1 MLKKYYSKFGGILIG
16 GLYGLLMRI
25 VFGAGFKNSG
35 FDFAD
40 LFSITFIW
48 VVPIIIGLTPL
59 MFSTK
64 ENLENIPYR
73 VFKPFLSVLTFF
85 ILCFWTGHEDIIC
98 ILIISIPFILV
109 AGMAGAIFGGT
120 VVRYRKKKGI
130 LYSIFILPFITG
142 IIEPNFPTPIEKFE
156 TTSTIII
163 NAGKSEIWKNIVR
176 VDKIEEVEYKKGL
189 FNYAGIPR
197 PLFAE
202 LDKDTLDGTRIG
214 HFEGGLKFQENI
226 INWDKNNAVT
236 FDIKIIPS
244 TTNRTIFERHM
255 LNGEHFK
262 FMNATYKLKEIENGQ
277 TELQLTTKY
286 QLDTKINFYGE
297 FWGQQLLTDFQDRL
311 INVIKN
317 RCEK

>member
-1 MLKKYYSKFGGILIG
+1 MLKKYYSKFGGIIIG

-25 VFGAGFKNSG
+25 IFGADLKG
-35 FDFAD
+35 DFAD

-48 VVPIIIGLTPL
+48 VVPIIVGLTPL
-59 MFSTK
+59 IFSTK
-64 ENLENIPYR
+64 ENLDNIPYR
-73 VFKPFLSVLTFF
+73 IFKPILAVLTFF
-85 ILCFWTGHEDIIC
+85 ILCYWTGHEDIIC
-98 ILIISIPFILV
+98 IIIISIPFLIV
-109 AGMAGAIFGGT
+109 AGISGVIFGSIIL
-120 VVRYRKKKGI
+120 RHRKKNGI
-130 LYSIFILPFITG
+130 IYSIFLLPLLTG
-142 IIEPNFPTPIEKFE
+142 IIEPNFPTPIENYE
-156 TTSTIII
+156 ITSCIVIK
-163 NAGKSEIWKNIVR
+163 ADKAEIWKNIVR
-176 VDKIEEVEYKKGL
+176 VDKIEETEYQKGL

-202 LDKDTLDGTRIG
+202 LDIDTLGGIRIG

-226 INWDKNNAVT
+226 INWDKNKAVT

-244 TTNRTIFERHM
+244 TTNRTIFERHI

-262 FMNATYKLKEIENGQ
+262 FMNATYTLKEIEYGK

-297 FWGQQLLTDFQDRL
+297 FWGQHLLTDFQDRL